1 MIFTVSDSAPIR
13 LGDGDVGVVLSH
25 GFTGTP
31 GSVRPWAEAIA
42 AHPGTRVIAPRLTG
56 HGTRWQ
62 DMERV
67 NWRDWVIDIQAA
79 YAELKP
85 HCRVIFAG
93 GLSMGGALALR
104 LAQTRDVV
112 GVLLVNPGVA
122 SDDKLLNMAGALR
135 HVVKSQPGIAS
146 DIAKEGVTEPA
157 YDMVSVRAAWQMT
170 KLWAVVRKDLPLVQ
184 APTLLMHSARDHVL
198 DAASRRILEVSLP
211 RLEKKLLPNS
221 FHVATLDHDQDL
233 IATRS
238 VQFIEGVLA
247 QGT

>member
-1 MIFTVSDSAPIR
+1 MPLSVQDSATIR
-13 LGDGDVGVVLSH
+13 VGDGDVGVVLCH
-25 GFTGTP
+25 GFTGTT
-31 GSVRPWAEAIA
+31 GSIRPWAEALA
-42 AHPGTRVIAPRLTG
+42 ARPNTRLIAPRLTG

-67 NWRDWVIDIQAA
+67 NWRDWVLDVQAA

-85 HCRVIFAG
+85 HCKAIFAG

-104 LAQTRDVV
+104 LAQTRDIA

-122 SDDKLLNMAGALR
+122 SEDKLLNLSGALR

-157 YDMVSVRAAWQMT
+157 YDIVSVRAAWQMT
-170 KLWAVVRKDLPLVQ
+170 KLWAAVRKDLGLVRV
-184 APTLLMHSARDHVL
+184 PTLLMHSARDHVL
-198 DAASRRILEVSLP
+198 DDASRKILEASIP
-211 RLEKKLLPNS
+211 QLEKVLLPNS
-221 FHVATLDHDQDL
+221 FHVATLDHDQEL

-238 VQFIEGVLA
+238 VGFIDGVLA
-247 QGT
+247 PHD

>member
-104 LAQTRDVV
+104 LAQTREVV

-122 SDDKLLNMAGALR
+122 SGDKLLNMAGALR

-157 YDMVSVRAAWQMT
+157 YDIVSVRAAWQMT
-170 KLWAVVRKDLPLVQ
+170 KLWAAVRKDLSLVQ
-184 APTLLMHSARDHVL
+184 VPTLLMHSARDHVV
-198 DAASRRILEVSLP
+198 DDASRKILEAALP
-211 RLEKKLLPNS
+211 QMEKVLLPNS
-221 FHVATLDHDQDL
+221 FHVATLDHDQEL
-233 IATRS
+233 VGGQS
-238 VQFIEGVLA
+238 VEFIDRVVA
-247 QGT
+247 PQV